1 MPITTARGF
10 NKTAVL
16 NAISSSSSS
25 GGVTSMAEGVW
36 RGWDE
41 LRTVPN
47 GLQSSP
53 RIIVLFTDGAANT
66 FSGTFDVNGSP
77 LVSGLATSDF
87 PKNSPDPDNMTSDTP
102 AFAGMYHPETDTRSP
117 SFVTTQPWN
126 SAYTFTEVPYL
137 PGTSFHAFGC
147 SPGIRTDFPLATAT
161 ITVNGVPQE
170 NVRGL
175 RNWDA
180 VQGAF
185 PADIWNTNNSAR
197 NLVEMVANEARSDTG
212 AYRIRIFTVGMGE
225 LLRYWTG
232 TIPEQAER
240 IMMRVANDIDSPD
253 YNSAQIE
260 GKYYFAATEADVGP
274 VFQEGSCLAE
284 RVLA

>member
-1 MPITTARGF
+1 
-10 NKTAVL
+10 
-16 NAISSSSSS
+16 
-25 GGVTSMAEGVW
+25 
-36 RGWDE
+36 
-41 LRTVPN
+41 
-47 GLQSSP
+47 
-53 RIIVLFTDGAANT
+53 
-66 FSGTFDVNGSP
+66 
-77 LVSGLATSDF
+77 
-87 PKNSPDPDNMTSDTP
+87 MTSDTP
-102 AFAGMYHPETDTRSP
+102 AFAGMYHPETGTRSP

-126 SAYTFTEVPYL
+126 SAYTFSEVPYL
-137 PGTSFHAFGC
+137 PGTSFHAFGR

-232 TIPEQAER
+232 TIPEQAEQ

-253 YNSAQIE
+253 YNSTQIE

-274 VFQEGSCLAE
+274 VFQELQNQII
-284 RVLA
+284 RLTK